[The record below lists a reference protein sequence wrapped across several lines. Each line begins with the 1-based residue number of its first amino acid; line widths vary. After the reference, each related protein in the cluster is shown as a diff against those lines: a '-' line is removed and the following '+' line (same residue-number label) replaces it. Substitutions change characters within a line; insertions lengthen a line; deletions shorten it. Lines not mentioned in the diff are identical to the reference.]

1 MKKLN
6 KKGFTLVELIVV
18 IAIIGVLAAILV
30 PTLIGYSL
38 DAKVTSANSTAGN
51 VRKTINGY
59 LTEADGQ
66 GNGMRV
72 TDGAVTDGKIEVVN
86 GVWTLTITD
95 FSWFNENTIKWDGTG
110 TCNGDTKLAAGDSAE
125 DVLVK
130 RIAASL
136 PDINNC
142 FIKFNLKSGNCNA
155 LYMTTETSA
164 DITMLAFDDDGWS
177 KNAYVWDGANAGVSS
192 DGYIVGTSPVVVM
205 GE

>member
-38 DAKVTSANSTAGN
+38 DAKVTSANSTASN

-59 LTEADGQ
+59 LTEVDGQ

-110 TCNGDTKLAAGDSAE
+110 TCNGDTQLAAGDSAE

-177 KNAYVWDGANAGVSS
+177 KSAYVWDGANAGVSS